1 MPYRTQSSSTIDPAR
16 PASFRYRPGMSAL
29 SDTAAKSGTPYA
41 IPALPSRYGHFK
53 AFYFCNAGNIRVHG
67 GDVGLD
73 WTHPDWGRFRVSHAI
88 TRIAPAGLAPM

>member
-1 MPYRTQSSSTIDPAR
+1 M
-16 PASFRYRPGMSAL
+16 
-29 SDTAAKSGTPYA
+29 
-41 IPALPSRYGHFK
+41 RYGHFK

-88 TRIAPAGLAPM
+88 TRISASGVGADVTTDPNAVNKDRDVEMSATDAGGYSVR